1 MSPAATSIGVLLP
14 MRLETRFVE
23 PDAAGGTWTLLV
35 RVVPDAVSFD
45 RHQPLATHAE
55 LDAVEAMWRA
65 SAGDVSTEEGAT
77 AWRVLAARTGPA
89 RGMWLARTF
98 PAVPQNGSFGII
110 RPAEVREGL
119 EVGQVAGLPDVL
131 ELWLGRAGAAP
142 ELAAQLTVD
151 PGLLTLSFP
160 DPDSGETRW
169 WTSFDEAVRSGL
181 GARID
186 LGPARPDDIDVLYLV
201 GLGDGD
207 PAALFAA
214 HRDAGVLGILRMGT
228 PTNSVDGEPAADL
241 ARDPETWRQLFLGR
255 TEQRSSRLLD
265 LALTGSSGALL
276 PLPGAGTDH
285 TVLDRALVMALWP
298 ALWGHALKDV
308 WDLGDDAFDL
318 GRWARDNLAPRG
330 PVASLRIGDQ
340 PYGVL
345 PVTALHGWVPG
356 AGDPPVEAR
365 LAAVALRLRAA
376 WARAAEGV
384 GTTTGATTQQL
395 LDRLSATPSSDR
407 YAWRWQLPLEVI
419 QTLSAAFGSG
429 LSWLQLTDW
438 WNETARDVLDGGTRP
453 TRSYATLGWPVDLA
467 IPLVEADNTGMSLDD
482 ALTRLLAWPPHQLAG
497 GRRELF
503 DPWPDSLLLRL
514 LVHALLVNAA
524 EVVRASQR
532 ERGPFLEPITAPENQ
547 ATALAVRAERFA
559 EDLLRGDAAHEQWE
573 ASYKGTSLLVGEPPT
588 EIEHAFRFALD
599 TAGHRVDPWV
609 TGIAWRRLTELAGT
623 ARFRLGAY
631 GWVDAP
637 RPRAPGGPPQ
647 EFLHAPSEPQA
658 VTSAVLRDRAL
669 FDAEP
674 ARWDIDIG
682 SGAARLAEQLADE
695 VRLGSHL
702 SEVLGRAVERALG
715 SRPDVDRLRRLCPI
729 RTEHAGRR
737 VCDGLR
743 VLERLRADPAGLS
756 LSQPQLDALAPLAQV
771 VDTYGDLLVAGGVH
785 DVVSGRTAVAGAAM
799 EAAAGLDAPPTLDV
813 LRTPRSG
820 RTVAT
825 TVVITLPDAPP
836 PDVVDAHTS
845 PGTLAEP
852 AGAAFLAGVFPADGP
867 DWTWQVL
874 DEAGAPIDEVTLAEL
889 GLAPVDTLSLT
900 AADLVTAVLELS
912 GGARVEPPPDR
923 ELEAHTWCRRSTD
936 ALGSRPV
943 VPGDLIVDGVAA
955 DAVPPDDA
963 VHADLLARYEA
974 VHGVGTA
981 LVAALLGAGDAAQR
995 RAALTA
1001 ALRWGITPLLAD
1013 EPSLETQV
1021 ARSASALADRLAR
1034 APSATEAAAGSV
1046 ELLAR
1051 ALAELVSP
1059 EGRLPVL
1066 SRMLRGSL
1074 PVTLQPEPPA
1084 EGTALDPDWLEVVAA
1099 VRPPLARLEAHQL
1112 ERAITGN
1119 AGFSGWSSRSGD
1131 PWQLSVDAAEPSGL
1145 GPSTRLHAVFGP
1157 AGTLDGA
1164 PGQPVALGLLD
1175 SWSEVV
1181 PATEHSTT
1189 VAFHFDAPGA
1199 RAQQAI
1205 LVAVPPD
1212 PSTPLDT
1219 TSLIDILGETREL
1232 TRARAAG
1239 PGNVD
1244 AFAAGLPL
1252 TLFPAG
1258 GSTGVELDP
1267 T

>member
-1 MSPAATSIGVLLP
+1 MSSIGVLLP

-23 PDAAGGTWTLLV
+23 PDAVGGAWTLLV
-35 RVVPDAVSFD
+35 RIVPDAVALD
-45 RHQPLATHAE
+45 RHQRLATVAE

-65 SAGDVSTEEGAT
+65 SAGDVSTEVGARQ
-77 AWRVLAARTGPA
+77 WRVLAARTGPSRA
-89 RGMWLARTF
+89 LWLARTF
-98 PAVPQNGSFGII
+98 PPVPEDGSFTIS

-119 EVGQVAGLPDVL
+119 EVGQVAGLPDAL

-142 ELAAQLTVD
+142 QRVAELPVVPA
-151 PGLLTLSFP
+151 LLRLAFP

-169 WTSFDEAVRSGL
+169 WTSFDEAVRAGL

-207 PAALFAA
+207 PAELFAA
-214 HRDAGVLGILRMGT
+214 HRDAGILGVLRMGT

-241 ARDPETWRQLFLGR
+241 ARDPEIWRQLLLGG
-255 TEQRSSRLLD
+255 TEQVSSRLLD

-276 PLPGAGTDH
+276 PLPAADTDH

-298 ALWGHALKDV
+298 VLWGHALKDV
-308 WDLGDDAFDL
+308 WDLGDEALDL

-345 PVTALHGWVPG
+345 PVTALRGWTPG
-356 AGDPPVEAR
+356 AADPPVEAR
-365 LAAVALRLRAA
+365 LADVVLRLRAA
-376 WARAAEGV
+376 WAQAAERA
-384 GTTTGATTQQL
+384 GTTTGASTQQL

-407 YAWRWQLPLEVI
+407 YSWRWQLPLQVM

-429 LSWLQLTDW
+429 IGWLQLTDW
-438 WNETARDVLDGGTRP
+438 WNETARAVLDGGVPPARA
-453 TRSYATLGWPVDLA
+453 YATLGWPIDLA
-467 IPLVEADNTGMSLDD
+467 IPLVEADNIGMSLDD
-482 ALTRLLAWPPHQLAG
+482 ALNRLLEWPPHQLAG

-503 DPWPDSLLLRL
+503 DPWPNSLLLRL

-524 EVVRASQR
+524 EVVRAAER
-532 ERGPFLEPITAPENQ
+532 ERGPFLEPITAPENEP
-547 ATALAVRAERFA
+547 TALAFWAEQF
-559 EDLLRGDAAHEQWE
+559 DPNFLRGDAVQEQWE
-573 ASYKGTSLLVGEPPT
+573 ASYKGTALLVGQSST
-588 EIEHAFRFALD
+588 EIEHAFRFVLD
-599 TAGHRVDPWV
+599 TASHRVDPWV

-623 ARFRLGAY
+623 ARFRLGVY

-637 RPRAPGGPPQ
+637 RPRPAGGPPQ

-674 ARWDIDIG
+674 GRWDIDLG

-702 SEVLGRAVERALG
+702 SEVLGRAVERAVA
-715 SRPDVDRLRRLCPI
+715 SRPDVDRLRATFPI
-729 RTEHAGRR
+729 RTEHDGRR

-743 VLERLRADPAGLS
+743 VLDMLRTNPDELS
-756 LSQPQLDALAPLAQV
+756 LTEPQLASLAPLGEA
-771 VDTYGDLLVAGGVH
+771 VDTYGDLLVAGGVY
-785 DVVSGRTAVAGAAM
+785 DVVSGRTALAGAAM

-813 LRTPRSG
+813 LRTPRGG
-820 RTVAT
+820 RTVGT
-825 TVVITLPDAPP
+825 TVVITLPDAPAP
-836 PDVVDAHTS
+836 APVDAHTS
-845 PGTLAEP
+845 PGALAEP
-852 AGAAFLAGVFPADGP
+852 SVAAFLAGLAPADGP
-867 DWTWQVL
+867 DWTWTVL
-874 DEAGAPIDEVTLAEL
+874 DEAGAPIDEVTLADL

-912 GGARVEPPPDR
+912 GGNRTEPPPDR
-923 ELEAHTWCRRSTD
+923 ELGAHMLGRRMTD
-936 ALGSRPV
+936 VLGSRPV
-943 VPGDLIVDGVAA
+943 VPGDLVVDGVAP

-963 VHADLLARYEA
+963 VHADLLARYVA
-974 VHGVGTA
+974 VHGVGTT
-981 LVAALLGAGDAAQR
+981 LVAALLSAGDAAQR

-1013 EPSLETQV
+1013 DPPLETQV
-1021 ARSASALADRLAR
+1021 ARSAAALGDRLAR
-1034 APSATEAAAGSV
+1034 APSATDAAAGSV

-1066 SRMLRGSL
+1066 SRMPRSDL
-1074 PVTLQPEPPA
+1074 PVALEPEPPA
-1084 EGTALDPDWLEVVAA
+1084 VGTGLDPDWLEVVAA

-1112 ERAITGN
+1112 DRALTGN
-1119 AGFSGWSSRSGD
+1119 VAFSAWSSRSGD
-1131 PWQLSVDAAEPSGL
+1131 PWQLAADAAEPSGL

-1157 AGTLDGA
+1157 SGTLDGA

-1212 PSTPLDT
+1212 LATTLDT
-1219 TSLIDILGETREL
+1219 AGLIDILGETREL
-1232 TRARAAG
+1232 TRARAAQPAG
-1239 PGNVD
+1239 ID